1 MELGISKCAM
11 LEMKRG
17 KVVDSNGIDL
27 PSGETIKALE
37 SNDEYKYLGII
48 QCDATKNTEM
58 KEMLSKEYFR
68 RIRKILKS
76 SLNAGNT
83 IQAINSRAVSIIGY
97 GLEL

>member
-1 MELGISKCAM
+1 MDDLKLYGKSLKELDSLVETTRIYSKNIGMEFGIYKCAM

-17 KVVDSNGIDL
+17 KAVDSNGIDL

-37 SNDEYKYLGII
+37 SNDGYKYLGII

-68 RIRKILKS
+68 NI
-76 SLNAGNT
+76 
-83 IQAINSRAVSIIGY
+83 
-97 GLEL
+97 